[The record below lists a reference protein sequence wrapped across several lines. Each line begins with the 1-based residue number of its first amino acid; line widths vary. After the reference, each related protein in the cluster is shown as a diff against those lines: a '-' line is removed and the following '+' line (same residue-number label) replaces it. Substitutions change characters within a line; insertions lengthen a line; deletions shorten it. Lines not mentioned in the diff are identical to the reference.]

1 MSDVKIKLNRA
12 GVRKLMKSPEMKTA
26 LNQIAYAAKNRLGD
40 GYEASFFTGKNRAV
54 SQVSAVSA
62 DAIKENSKTN
72 SVLKALK

>member
-12 GVRKLMKSPEMKTA
+12 GVRKLMKSPEMKTG